1 MQPEMKYIYTVYQCG
16 SFSKAAEKL
25 FLTQPALSISVQK
38 AEHEVG
44 MPLFNRDK
52 KPLELTEAGM
62 IYIQKIE
69 QIQHLEQELA
79 MQLND
84 LTDLKT
90 GHLRVGGTHYFNAY
104 ILPPV
109 IAAYKKKFPGISLQ
123 LIEAGSWELI
133 DMLKNDKIDLTFNC
147 TPDPSDKLRRSPSF
161 QDTILLAVPSHF
173 SVNCFFTKTALSSQ
187 DVLARKFEDPDCP
200 SITLQAFTD
209 TPFILL
215 TPGNNLRKRS
225 MTFFKE
231 AGITPNITMEVSQL
245 VTSYHLA
252 RSGIGAAFISDWM
265 LTNAHPEMS
274 YYKINSPASARLFD
288 IVTSGKNY
296 LSKAQKAFID
306 LFQAYYKKNA
316 DKKTGLYPGVK
327 KLVNKLSDENYSIGV
342 VSAKGDIVVKELVE
356 SFLGD
361 KVNETLGEKEGIKRK
376 PAPDSILIM
385 MDTLKCKPEETIY
398 VGDSEVDVEAA
409 ANAGI
414 RCASVT
420 WGFRDKEDLEKIN
433 PLYIADNVQELY
445 ELIKG

>member
-1 MQPEMKYIYTVYQCG
+1 MEI
-16 SFSKAAEKL
+16 
-25 FLTQPALSISVQK
+25 
-38 AEHEVG
+38 
-44 MPLFNRDK
+44 
-52 KPLELTEAGM
+52 TEAGM

-173 SVNCFFTKTALSSQ
+173 SVNRFFTKTALSSQ

-306 LFQAYYKKNA
+306 LFQAYYK
-316 DKKTGLYPGVK
+316 
-327 KLVNKLSDENYSIGV
+327 NY
-342 VSAKGDIVVKELVE
+342 
-356 SFLGD
+356 
-361 KVNETLGEKEGIKRK
+361 
-376 PAPDSILIM
+376 
-385 MDTLKCKPEETIY
+385 IY
-398 VGDSEVDVEAA
+398 
-409 ANAGI
+409 
-414 RCASVT
+414 
-420 WGFRDKEDLEKIN
+420 
-433 PLYIADNVQELY
+433 
-445 ELIKG
+445 

>member
-1 MQPEMKYIYTVYQCG
+1 
-16 SFSKAAEKL
+16 
-25 FLTQPALSISVQK
+25 
-38 AEHEVG
+38 
-44 MPLFNRDK
+44 
-52 KPLELTEAGM
+52 
-62 IYIQKIE
+62 
-69 QIQHLEQELA
+69 

-109 IAAYKKKFPGISLQ
+109 IAAYKKKFPGISFQ

-173 SVNCFFTKTALSSQ
+173 SVNRFFTKTALSSQ

-200 SITLQAFTD
+200 SITLQAFAD

-306 LFQAYYKKNA
+306 LFQAYYK
-316 DKKTGLYPGVK
+316 
-327 KLVNKLSDENYSIGV
+327 NY
-342 VSAKGDIVVKELVE
+342 
-356 SFLGD
+356 
-361 KVNETLGEKEGIKRK
+361 
-376 PAPDSILIM
+376 
-385 MDTLKCKPEETIY
+385 IY
-398 VGDSEVDVEAA
+398 
-409 ANAGI
+409 
-414 RCASVT
+414 
-420 WGFRDKEDLEKIN
+420 
-433 PLYIADNVQELY
+433 
-445 ELIKG
+445 